1 VRARARL
8 VGLLISTLACAG
20 EETTEAVQEAPAEP
34 ATVAASEP
42 AGPGPWVGEIRE
54 GVRDLPSRVT
64 RDPLGARRAAVELYA
79 SRQEAL
85 ERRWGPGGTDAPDST
100 LARAVLEAEG
110 SFHDLLALLNRSQ
123 APDSVEVA
131 AAVAALDTRLDAVL
145 VAAGETP

>member
-1 VRARARL
+1 

-20 EETTEAVQEAPAEP
+20 EEKSTEAVQEAPAES

-54 GVRDLPSRVT
+54 GIRDLPSRVT
-64 RDPLGARRAAVELYA
+64 RDPLGARRAAIDLYA

-110 SFHDLLALLNRSQ
+110 SFHELLALLNRSQ

-131 AAVAALDTRLDAVL
+131 ATVAALDARLDAVL
-145 VAAGETP
+145 VAAGEAP